1 MDDEIKKDIYKIMQE
16 FVECG
21 LTEEDIQSMSVEAA
35 LLMML
40 IKRDETI
47 LRVVSAV
54 SNDKP
59 GIIAMTNKR
68 IIFIVKYFDGAMSH
82 SEIRHEDIVFVKHEL
97 HEKMGDLI
105 IKTVKKNHVF
115 EQLKP
120 FDVFDIYL
128 LIHELITEMLNKQI
142 VANIDSVE

>member
-21 LTEEDIQSMSVEAA
+21 LTEEDIQSMAVEAA

-47 LRVVSAV
+47 LRIVSSV

-82 SEIRHEDIVFVKHEL
+82 FEIRHEDIVFVKHEL
-97 HEKMGDLI
+97 HEETGDLI
-105 IKTVKKNHVF
+105 IKTVKKNCN
-115 EQLKP
+115 P
-120 FDVFDIYL
+120 
-128 LIHELITEMLNKQI
+128 
-142 VANIDSVE
+142 S